1 MGMNYREIGH
11 LTVRKFFRLYDMYK
25 QNFDLELSLQ
35 LSRKL
40 YRELDEESIDSEDWI
55 K

>member
-1 MGMNYREIGH
+1 MGMNYREIGR
-11 LTVRKFFRLYDMYK
+11 LTVKKFFRLYDIYK
-25 QNFDLELSLQ
+25 QNFDLELSLK

-40 YRELDEESIDSEDWI
+40 YRQLEEESVDSEDWI

>member
-11 LTVRKFFRLYDMYK
+11 LTVKKFFRLYNIYK

-35 LSRKL
+35 LGHKL
-40 YRELDEESIDSEDWI
+40 YSQIDEESVDSEDWI

>member
-1 MGMNYREIGH
+1 MGLNYREIGH
-11 LTVRKFFRLYDMYK
+11 LTAKKFFRLYDMYK

-35 LSRKL
+35 LAHKL
-40 YRELDEESIDSEDWI
+40 YKDIEEESIDSEDWI